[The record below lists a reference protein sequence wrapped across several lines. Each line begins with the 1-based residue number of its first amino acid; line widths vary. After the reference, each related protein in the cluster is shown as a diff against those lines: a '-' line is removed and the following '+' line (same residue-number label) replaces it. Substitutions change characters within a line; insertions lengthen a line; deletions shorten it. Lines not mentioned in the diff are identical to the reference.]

1 MNIVAIIQ
9 ARMGSTRMPNK
20 VMHKIID
27 TPMIKILFDR
37 VSLSKKINKII
48 LATTTNHNDDL
59 LANYLKHINYDVYRG
74 DEVNVLDR
82 YYQAAEKENADVIVR
97 ITGDCPLVD
106 SSLVDQC
113 VQEFKNSNVDYFS
126 NIEPP
131 TFPDGLDIEVM
142 SLASLKIANKEA
154 STKYD
159 REHVTPYIHKNP
171 EKFQISNFEN
181 DIDLSNFRW
190 AVDEKDDLLFVKKI
204 VSKLNKKPILINDIL
219 NVIKNEPKI
228 FEINLNVNRNAGD
241 KKSTKEDIE
250 FLKNREKQN
259 E

>member
-1 MNIVAIIQ
+1 
-9 ARMGSTRMPNK
+9 MPADK
-20 VMHKIID
+20 
-27 TPMIKILFDR
+27 P
-37 VSLSKKINKII
+37 
-48 LATTTNHNDDL
+48 L
-59 LANYLKHINYDVYRG
+59 LDPNVVDQVISEFNNNNYDY
-74 DEVNVLDR
+74 
-82 YYQAAEKENADVIVR
+82 
-97 ITGDCPLVD
+97 ITTFLP
-106 SSLVDQC
+106 S
-113 VQEFKNSNVDYFS
+113 
-126 NIEPP
+126 
-131 TFPDGLDIEVM
+131 TFPSGTEVEVFTF
-142 SLASLKIANKEA
+142 SALEKAWKE
-154 STKYD
+154 SVLPSE